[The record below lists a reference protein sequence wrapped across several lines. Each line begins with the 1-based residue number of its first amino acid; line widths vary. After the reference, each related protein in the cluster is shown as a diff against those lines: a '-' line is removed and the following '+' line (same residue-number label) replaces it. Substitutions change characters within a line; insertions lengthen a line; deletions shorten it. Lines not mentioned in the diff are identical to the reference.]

1 MSLDAIDKLAADVK
15 VTVIETCAKVAEI
28 HRINPTE
35 NEFQNGYN
43 QAVKDIAAKIRQ
55 L

>member
-1 MSLDAIDKLAADVK
+1 MDIIDKLAADVK
-15 VTVIETCAKVAEI
+15 VSVIETCAKVAEI
-28 HRINPTE
+28 HRIGSAE

-43 QAVKDIAAKIRQ
+43 QAVKDIAAKIRK